1 MSALIDRAEQMLRS
15 NRTQRGERRFAA
27 ALGTLLAVVI
37 CGLLMG
43 RAAAMAGGNILKDS
57 LTSDSAIFWKASD
70 AGEDAWQKTDGSS
83 PVPKDAQ
90 LRLRLAFKI
99 SPEHLK
105 DGTTFAYT
113 LPQGLSLPDTASG
126 TSLVVFDGKT
136 ASSADEKGAKSA
148 GTARIDGNVLTV
160 TLEGADA
167 TKEAS
172 CFVDL
177 DFSFDRLALD
187 SEGAVKLAL
196 NGSISRPVVRAAVQK
211 EEPAAP
217 AAAATEAAP
226 DETQS
231 AEAPAE
237 AKTAPA
243 PADASTEIIE
253 MPTDD
258 ENAQTPAANQMSLPA
273 AFRAPVLRGA
283 NSAAVDLTPYLKPV
297 SVKKKQGNIYVPAT
311 EFTDGDQVQTY
322 ISYKIESGKITPGVR
337 TATYQIPDGL
347 RPNEE
352 LRGTMMNGD
361 KETGTYTISTSGLIT
376 LNFNEETASDG
387 GAISGDIQ
395 FNGTVSN
402 DGDSDET
409 TIDFGGSAGSIT
421 VKKKQETA
429 GGGDDSHDIVV
440 DKAGTLSE
448 DNSRIDYTVTVSTTK
463 GTSGTVDL
471 SDYLNKYDKSN
482 AEPAYDKNS
491 IRLKKV
497 SPNRAEQDITNQ
509 YPPQWNDSADNG
521 PAFSIKSLPQLSPGE
536 KYVLTYSAS
545 VNAPDRAA
553 GATVSNQAYA
563 TSGNNSD
570 SHYVRKTYEQDV
582 SKSGSYDPATNHVIW
597 TIAVNPNGKD
607 ISNWTVVDNLPAGT
621 KLTQPYTVR
630 SADNSISHSFGNADD
645 TQVNFSFSSLGNL
658 SDAQKTQKYYIDIY
672 TDAPSG
678 NTTLSNTA
686 RATTPTG
693 NVDAVGSV
701 PVTHR
706 TTKVEKTHRDDVPD
720 DSRGTGI
727 RKEIWS
733 SRITLPEG
741 NLSTFTYTDTIG
753 PAKVGSKDLG
763 PDSHFSTAAE
773 LDEAFRS
780 SVSGSSVTSQ
790 GRLKLEVDPYT
801 SYLYT
806 GNGTAFYDSYYADED
821 GTKQG
826 VSFTVT
832 YYDKDGKVV
841 DAGDATTPVTSFT
854 VKVGIADGQ
863 TVTAQDMQIGPYPTY
878 MDTSKAAEGDTVAV
892 SNKGSVGDASSEPEF
907 TYTKPNRIQKE
918 IKTGDHTYT
927 KGDATL
933 QLGNLQDGK
942 MTYRI
947 SLSMEPADDGHDIS
961 VTDALPSGMT
971 YVDGSVTARYGEWY
985 DDQTFTG
992 DKAPRATSVPTDAG
1006 TKLTFTIPSYK
1017 YEAGKTTLY
1026 LYYDVSIKSDPSWN
1040 KGTTEKTYSN
1050 TAQWNKS
1057 SSTQKT
1063 AVKRENEVVSKGGE
1077 QLYAAGQP
1085 TNNLRYYVEINPSGT
1100 DLDPNSDELT
1110 LTDTLNPNGI
1120 ESALDPSSIR
1130 LYAYDYTKEH
1140 SYDPGREIRI
1150 YSTSYDKTTH
1160 TMTVKVPDGTPCV
1173 LVYDYMLDN
1182 SFAEGATIS
1191 NLASLNGRTAKE
1203 SSISLKEA
1211 SSSATTH
1218 KARLVLYKV
1227 DANDFRKPLPDAEF
1241 KLWSW
1246 DGSSWKEQATNKPL
1260 VTDSNG
1266 SIQYDYESNVDGL
1279 NTDTLYRLSETKAPV
1294 GYAGTSEQLAE
1305 HFFIVKG
1312 AQSGET
1318 DEAAFAKAGAGN
1330 AKKKTGDSL
1339 QVSEVDFFKDNVT
1352 GTMYVTNEYTR
1363 LTAQKSWTDAEGV
1376 ETKAPKGSSVTL
1388 QLYSSSKKTDPDD
1401 AVKLSVRG
1409 EGEDKS
1415 NPYYRPVVYL
1425 DGSKDPKYVK
1435 KGSKFVFQVH
1445 GWNIKYRVLVNDQQQ
1460 GEYENANR
1468 ENTSITLDSV
1478 NSDTEVVVQVE
1489 GSQSAPDSIATETW
1503 TAPREVIDDSTSTA
1517 VGEPVTLDDSNGW
1530 SKSWDN
1536 LLKQDSQGHD
1546 IYYTVKELSYTVG
1559 DTSYDAEAG
1568 AYDVSYTN
1576 DDGIQTGTITVTNAA
1591 KESQGY
1597 ELPKT
1602 GGAGTGLPVAAGAA
1616 LAAFAAAGLILLRK
1630 AEAKRQR

>member
-15 NRTQRGERRFAA
+15 NRTQRGKRRRAA
-27 ALGTLLAVVI
+27 VLGTLLAAVI

-57 LTSDSAIFWKASD
+57 LTGDSAIFWKAPD
-70 AGEDAWQKTDGSS
+70 VGEDAWQKTDGSS
-83 PVPKDAQ
+83 PVPRDAQ

-105 DGTTFAYT
+105 EDTTFAYT
-113 LPQGLSLPDTASG
+113 LPQGLSLPGTASG

-136 ASSADEKGAKSA
+136 VSSASEKAAKSA

-167 TKEAS
+167 TEEAS

-196 NGSISRPVVRAAVQK
+196 NGSISCSVVRASVQK

-217 AAAATEAAP
+217 AAEP

-237 AKTAPA
+237 AKAAPA
-243 PADASTEIIE
+243 LADASTETIE
-253 MPTDD
+253 MSTDD
-258 ENAQTPAANQMSLPA
+258 EDAQTPAANQASLPT
-273 AFRAPVLRGA
+273 AFRAPVLREA
-283 NSAAVDLTPYLKPV
+283 SSAAVDLTPYLKSV
-297 SVKKKQGNIYVPAT
+297 SVLKKQGNSYVPAI
-311 EFTDGDQVQTY
+311 EFTDGDEVKTT
-322 ISYKIESGKITPGVR
+322 ISYRIESGKITPDVR

-347 RPNEE
+347 RPNQE
-352 LRGTMMNGD
+352 LSGTMMNGD

-376 LNFNEETASDG
+376 LNFNEETADDG
-387 GAISGDIQ
+387 GTISGDIQ
-395 FNGTVSN
+395 FRGTVSN
-402 DGDSDET
+402 DGGGDET

-421 VKKKQETA
+421 VKKKQETG
-429 GGGDDSHDIVV
+429 GGGDDSHDIAV
-440 DKAGTLSE
+440 DKVGTLSE
-448 DNSRIDYTVTVSTTK
+448 DNSKIDYTVTVSTTK
-463 GTSGTVDL
+463 GTSGTVDF

-491 IRLKKV
+491 FQLKKI
-497 SPNRAEQDITNQ
+497 SSNGAEQDLTSQ
-509 YPPQWNDSADNG
+509 YPPVWNDSADNG
-521 PAFSIKSLPQLSPGE
+521 PAFSIKSLPQLGAGD
-536 KYVLTYSAS
+536 KYVMTYSAF
-545 VNAPDRAA
+545 VNATDKAA

-582 SKSGSYDPATNHVIW
+582 SKSGSYDSATNHVIW

-607 ISNWTVVDNLPAGT
+607 ISNWTVIDNLPTGT

-630 SADNSISHSFGNADD
+630 SEDNSINQSFGNADD
-645 TQVNFSFSSLGNL
+645 TQVYFRFSDLSL

-672 TDAPSG
+672 TDTPSSD
-678 NTTLSNTA
+678 TTLSNKAETW
-686 RATTPTG
+686 TSTG
-693 NVDAVGSV
+693 KVDAIGSAT
-701 PVTHR
+701 VTHR
-706 TTKVEKTHRDDVPD
+706 TTKVEKTHGDDAPD
-720 DSRGTGI
+720 ASRGTGI
-727 RKEIWS
+727 RKETWS
-733 SRITLPEG
+733 SHITLPEG
-741 NLSTFTYTDTIG
+741 SLSSFTYTDTIG
-753 PAKVGSKDLG
+753 SAKVGSKDLG
-763 PDSHFSTAAE
+763 PDSHYAIAAE
-773 LDEAFRS
+773 LEKAFRS

-790 GRLKLEVDPYT
+790 GSLKLEVDPYT

-806 GNGTAFYDSYYADED
+806 GNGAAFYDSYYADED

-832 YYDKDGKVV
+832 YYDKDGNRVSA
-841 DAGDATTPVTSFT
+841 DDDTTPVTRFT
-854 VKVGIADGQ
+854 VDVGIAEGQ

-878 MDTSKAAEGDTVAV
+878 MDTSKAAEGDTIAV
-892 SNKGSVGDASSEPEF
+892 SNEGSVGNASSEPEF

-918 IKTGDHTYT
+918 VKTGDHTYT
-927 KGDATL
+927 KGDTTL

-947 SLSMEPADDGHDIS
+947 SLSMEPTDDGKDIS
-961 VTDALPSGMT
+961 VTDTLPSGMT
-971 YVDGSVTARYGEWY
+971 YVEGSATARYNEWWPA
-985 DDQTFTG
+985 DPTFTG
-992 DKAPRATSVPTDAG
+992 DKAPQATSVQTDAG
-1006 TKLTFTIPSYK
+1006 TKLTFTIPGYT
-1017 YEAGKTTLY
+1017 YDANNTTLY
-1026 LYYDVSIKSDPSWN
+1026 LYYDVSIKSDPKWN
-1040 KGTTEKTYSN
+1040 KGATEKTYSN

-1057 SSTQKT
+1057 TSTQNT
-1063 AVKRENEVVSKGGE
+1063 AVKREDEVVSKRGE
-1077 QLYAAGQP
+1077 QVYAAGQP

-1100 DLDPNSDELT
+1100 DLDPNSDQLT

-1130 LYAYDYTKEH
+1130 LYAYDFTQEH
-1140 SYDPGREIRI
+1140 SYDPDREIRI

-1173 LVYDYMLDN
+1173 LVYDYTLDN

-1191 NLASLNGRTAKE
+1191 NSASLNGRTAKE

-1227 DANDFRKPLPDAEF
+1227 DASDFRKALPGAEF
-1241 KLWSW
+1241 KLWRW
-1246 DGSSWKEQATNKPL
+1246 DGSSWKEQKTSKQL

-1266 SIQYDYESNVDGL
+1266 SIQYDYESNVDNL
-1279 NTDTLYRLSETKAPV
+1279 KTDTLYRLSETKAPD

-1318 DEAAFAKAGAGN
+1318 DEAAFAKANAGN

-1339 QVSEVDFFKDNVT
+1339 QVSDVDFFKDNVT
-1352 GTMYVTNEYTR
+1352 GTMYVPNEYTR
-1363 LTAQKSWTDAEGV
+1363 LTVQKSWTDEKSV
-1376 ETKAPKGSSVTL
+1376 EVKAPEDSSVTL

-1415 NPYYRPVVYL
+1415 NPYYTPVVYL
-1425 DGSKDPKYVK
+1425 DGTQEPKYVK

-1445 GWNIKYRVLVNDQQQ
+1445 GWNIKYRVLVNGQQQ
-1460 GEYENANR
+1460 GEYENANV
-1468 ENTSITLDSV
+1468 ENTSLTLDSV
-1478 NSDTEVVVQVE
+1478 DSDTEVVVQLE
-1489 GSQSAPDSIATETW
+1489 GSQNAPGSITTETW
-1503 TAPREVIDDSTSTA
+1503 TAPREVIDDSTSKP
-1517 VGEPVTLDDSNGW
+1517 VEDPVTLNDSKGW
-1530 SKSWDN
+1530 SKSWDY
-1536 LLKQDSQGHD
+1536 LPKQDSQGHD

-1559 DTSYDAEAG
+1559 GTSYDAGTG

-1576 DDGIQTGTITVTNAA
+1576 DDGIRTGTITVTNAA

-1597 ELPKT
+1597 ELPET
-1602 GGAGTGLPVAAGAA
+1602 GGTGTGLTAAAGAA

-1630 AEAKRQR
+1630 AEAKRRR

>member
-1 MSALIDRAEQMLRS
+1 MLRS

-136 ASSADEKGAKSA
+136 ASSASEKAAKSA

-177 DFSFDRLALD
+177 DFSFDMLALD
-187 SEGAVKLAL
+187 SEGAVKLVL
-196 NGSISRPVVRAAVQK
+196 NGSISCSVVRAAVQK

-217 AAAATEAAP
+217 AAAATEAVP

-243 PADASTEIIE
+243 SEESSTETIKTPADDEDVQ
-253 MPTDD
+253 TD
-258 ENAQTPAANQMSLPA
+258 AADQAPLPA

-283 NSAAVDLTPYLKPV
+283 NSAAVDLTPYLKSV
-297 SVKKKQGNIYVPAT
+297 SVKKKQGKTYVDAT
-311 EFTDGDQVQTY
+311 EFTDGDQVQTH
-322 ISYKIESGKITPGVR
+322 ISYQIESGKITPDAR
-337 TATYQIPDGL
+337 TATYQIPNGL
-347 RPNEE
+347 RPNQE
-352 LRGTMMNGD
+352 LSGTMMNGD
-361 KETGTYTISTSGLIT
+361 KETGTYTISTKGLIT
-376 LNFNEETASDG
+376 LYFNEETASDG

-395 FNGTVSN
+395 FTGTVSN
-402 DGDSDET
+402 DGDGDKT

-421 VKKKQETA
+421 VKKN
-429 GGGDDSHDIVV
+429 HDIAVNKV
-440 DKAGTLSE
+440 GTLSE
-448 DNSRIDYTVTVSTTK
+448 DNTRIDYTVTVSTTK
-463 GTSGTVDL
+463 GTSGTVDF
-471 SDYLNKYDKSN
+471 SDYLNKYDQSN
-482 AEPAYDKNS
+482 ANPSYDKNS
-491 IRLKKV
+491 FHLKKI
-497 SPNRAEQDITNQ
+497 SSNEPEQDLTSQ
-509 YPPQWNDSADNG
+509 YPPQWNDGADSG
-521 PAFSIKSLPQLSPGE
+521 PAFSISSLPQLAPGE
-536 KYVLTYSAS
+536 KYVMTYSAL
-545 VNAPDRAA
+545 VGATDKAA
-553 GATVSNQAYA
+553 GATVSNRAYA
-563 TSGNNSD
+563 TDGNNHNNS
-570 SHYVRKTYEQDV
+570 YVRTTYEPDV
-582 SKSGSYDPATNHVIW
+582 SKSGTYDSATNHVIW

-630 SADNSISHSFGNADD
+630 SADNSISQSFGNAGE
-645 TQVNFSFSSLGNL
+645 TRVNFKFSDLGSL

-693 NVDAVGSV
+693 NVDAVGTV
-701 PVTHR
+701 QVTHR
-706 TTKVEKTHRDDVPD
+706 TTKVEKTHGGDARD

-727 RKEIWS
+727 RKETWS

-790 GRLKLEVDPYT
+790 GKLKLEVDPYT

-1191 NLASLNGRTAKE
+1191 NSASLNGRTAKE

-1227 DANDFRKPLPDAEF
+1227 DASDFRKPLPGAEF

-1312 AQSGET
+1312 AQSVESDDT
-1318 DEAAFAKAGAGN
+1318 AFANAGAGN

-1339 QVSEVDFFKDNVT
+1339 QVSDVDFFKDNAT

-1363 LTAQKSWTDAEGV
+1363 LTVQKSWTDEEGV
-1376 ETKAPKGSSVTL
+1376 EMKKAPEGSSVTL

-1409 EGEDKS
+1409 EGEDQS
-1415 NPYYRPVVYL
+1415 NPYNRPVVYL
-1425 DGSKDPKYVK
+1425 DGTQEPKDVK

-1445 GWNIKYRVLVNDQQQ
+1445 GWNIKYRVLVNGQQQ
-1460 GEYENANR
+1460 GEYKNDNV

-1478 NSDTEVVVQVE
+1478 ASNTGVVDVVVQLE
-1489 GSQSAPDSIATETW
+1489 GSQSAPGSITTETW

-1517 VGEPVTLDDSNGW
+1517 VGEQVTLDDSKGW
-1530 SKSWDN
+1530 SKSWDD
-1536 LLKQDSQGHD
+1536 LPKQDSQGHD

-1559 DTSYDAEAG
+1559 NTSYDAGAG
-1568 AYDVSYTN
+1568 AYNVSYTN

-1597 ELPKT
+1597 ELPET

-1616 LAAFAAAGLILLRK
+1616 LTAFAAAGLILLRK
-1630 AEAKRQR
+1630 VGAKRRR

>member
-70 AGEDAWQKTDGSS
+70 ACEDAWQKTDGSS

-136 ASSADEKGAKSA
+136 ASSASEKAAKSA

-187 SEGAVKLAL
+187 SEGAVKLVL
-196 NGSISRPVVRAAVQK
+196 NGSISCSVVRAAVQK

-217 AAAATEAAP
+217 AAAATEAVP

-243 PADASTEIIE
+243 SEESSTETIKTPADDEDVQ
-253 MPTDD
+253 TD
-258 ENAQTPAANQMSLPA
+258 AADQAPLPA

-283 NSAAVDLTPYLKPV
+283 NSAAVDLTPYLKSV
-297 SVKKKQGNIYVPAT
+297 SVKKKQGKTYVDAT
-311 EFTDGDQVQTY
+311 EFTDGDQVQTH
-322 ISYKIESGKITPGVR
+322 ISYQIESGKITPDAR
-337 TATYQIPDGL
+337 TATYQIPNGL
-347 RPNEE
+347 RPNQE
-352 LRGTMMNGD
+352 LSGTMMNGD
-361 KETGTYTISTSGLIT
+361 KETGTYTISTKGLIT
-376 LNFNEETASDG
+376 LYFNEETASDG

-395 FNGTVSN
+395 FTGTVSN
-402 DGDSDET
+402 DGDGDKT

-421 VKKKQETA
+421 VKKN
-429 GGGDDSHDIVV
+429 HDIAV
-440 DKAGTLSE
+440 DKVGTLSE
-448 DNSRIDYTVTVSTTK
+448 DNTRIDYTVTVSTTK
-463 GTSGTVDL
+463 GTSGTVDF
-471 SDYLNKYDKSN
+471 SDYLNKYDQSN
-482 AEPAYDKNS
+482 ANPSYDKNS
-491 IRLKKV
+491 FHLKKI
-497 SPNRAEQDITNQ
+497 SSNEPEQDLTSQ

-607 ISNWTVVDNLPAGT
+607 ISNWTVIDNLPAGT

-630 SADNSISHSFGNADD
+630 SEDSSISQSFGNDGD
-645 TQVNFSFSSLGNL
+645 TQVYFKFSDLGSL
-658 SDAQKTQKYYIDIY
+658 SDVQKTQKYYIDIY
-672 TDAPSG
+672 TDAPSS

-686 RATTPTG
+686 KTWTSTG
-693 NVDAVGSV
+693 EVDAVGTA

-706 TTKVEKTHRDDVPD
+706 TTKVDKTHDGDAPD
-720 DSRGTGI
+720 ASQGTGI
-727 RKEIWS
+727 RKETWS

-763 PDSHFSTAAE
+763 PDSHYATAAE
-773 LDEAFRS
+773 LEKAFRS

-790 GRLKLEVDPYT
+790 GRLKLEFDPYT

-806 GNGTAFYDSYYADED
+806 GNGTAFYDSYHADED

-832 YYDKDGKVV
+832 YYDKDGHHVSA
-841 DAGDATTPVTSFT
+841 DDATTPVTRFT
-854 VKVGIADGQ
+854 VEVGIADGQ

-878 MDTSKAAEGDTVAV
+878 MDTSKAAEGETVAV
-892 SNKGSVGDASSEPEF
+892 SNEGKVGNASSEPEF

-918 IKTGDHTYT
+918 VKTGDHTYT
-927 KGDATL
+927 KGDTTL

-947 SLSMEPADDGHDIS
+947 SLSMDPTDDGHDIS
-961 VTDALPSGMT
+961 VTDTLPSGMT
-971 YVDGSVTARYGEWY
+971 YVDGSVTARYNEGWP
-985 DDQTFTG
+985 DDPTFTG
-992 DKAPRATSVPTDAG
+992 DKAPQATSVRTDAG
-1006 TKLTFTIPSYK
+1006 TKVTFTIPGYTYDANNK
-1017 YEAGKTTLY
+1017 TLY

-1040 KGTTEKTYSN
+1040 KGKTEKTYSN
-1050 TAQWNKS
+1050 TAQWDKS

-1063 AVKRENEVVSKGGE
+1063 TVKREDEVVSKRGE
-1077 QLYAAGQP
+1077 QVYAADQP
-1085 TNNLRYYVEINPSGT
+1085 TNDLRYYVEINPSGT
-1100 DLDPNSDELT
+1100 DLDPNSDQLT

-1120 ESALDPSSIR
+1120 ESALDPTSIR
-1130 LYAYDYTKEH
+1130 LYAYDFTKEH
-1140 SYDPGREIRI
+1140 SYDPDREIRI

-1191 NLASLNGRTAKE
+1191 NSASLNGRTAKE

-1227 DANDFRKPLPDAEF
+1227 DASDFRKPLPGAEF

-1246 DGSSWKEQATNKPL
+1246 DGSSWKEQATNQPL

-1279 NTDTLYRLSETKAPV
+1279 NTDTLYRLSETKAPD
-1294 GYAGTSEQLAE
+1294 GYAGAAE

-1312 AQSGET
+1312 AQSGES
-1318 DEAAFAKAGAGN
+1318 DETAFAKAGAGN

-1339 QVSEVDFFKDNVT
+1339 QVSDVDFFKDDAT

-1363 LTAQKSWTDAEGV
+1363 LTAQKSWTDEKGV
-1376 ETKAPKGSSVTL
+1376 EVKAPEGSSVTL

-1415 NPYYRPVVYL
+1415 NPWYTSVVYL

-1445 GWNIKYRVLVNDQQQ
+1445 GWNIKYRVLVNGVQQ
-1460 GEYENANR
+1460 GEYENANV

-1478 NSDTEVVVQVE
+1478 ASDTEVVVQVE
-1489 GSQSAPDSIATETW
+1489 GSQSAPGSITTETW
-1503 TAPREVIDDSTSTA
+1503 TAPRKVIDDSTSKE

-1536 LLKQDSQGHD
+1536 LPKQDSQGHD
-1546 IYYTVKELSYTVG
+1546 IYYSVKELSYTVG
-1559 DTSYDAEAG
+1559 DTSYTAGTG

-1597 ELPKT
+1597 ELPET
-1602 GGAGTGLPVAAGAA
+1602 GGTGTGLTAAAGAA
-1616 LAAFAAAGLILLRK
+1616 LAVFAAAGLILLRK
-1630 AEAKRQR
+1630 AGGKRQR